1 MVLSTVVPDRPGALA
16 SLLRIVA
23 NHGGNVVDVEHLR
36 DGIDL
41 HVRETAINLV
51 LQTRGPEAS
60 QEIVDAARAQG
71 FAVRVERQA

>member
-1 MVLSTVVPDRPGALA
+1 VVAE
-16 SLLRIVA
+16 
-23 NHGGNVVDVEHLR
+23 HGGNVVDVEHLR

-41 HVRETAINLV
+41 HVGETAINLV

-60 QEIVDAARAQG
+60 QAILDAVGEHG